1 MCLWR
6 DGDGVKR
13 RDLIARLTEEGCVLV
28 RTVGKHDFY
37 RNVITG
43 ALQPVPRHREIKEFT
58 ARAIIRRL
66 SAPSYTTEQ

>member
-1 MCLWR
+1 M
-6 DGDGVKR
+6 KR
-13 RDLIARLTEEGCVLV
+13 LDLLRRLDEEGCILV

-43 ALQPVPRHREIKEFT
+43 ACQPIPRHREIKEYT

-66 SAPSYTTEQ
+66 STSGDHE

>member
-1 MCLWR
+1 M
-6 DGDGVKR
+6 KR
-13 RDLIARLTEEGCVLV
+13 RDLLARLRDEGCVLV

-43 ALQPVPRHREIKEFT
+43 ACQPVPRHRELKEAT

-66 SAPSYTTEQ
+66 SAPESGDGR